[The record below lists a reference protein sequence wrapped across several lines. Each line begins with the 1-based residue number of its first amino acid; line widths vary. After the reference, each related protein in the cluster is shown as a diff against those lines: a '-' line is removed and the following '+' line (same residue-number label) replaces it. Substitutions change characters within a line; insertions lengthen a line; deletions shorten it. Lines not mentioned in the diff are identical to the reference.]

1 MHMPAH
7 ALQRLIHPDL
17 AALVETVRTGTVSM
31 AAKALGLSQPALSAR
46 LARLARATGAPLF
59 LREGRRL
66 RLTAHGT
73 RVHDGALRVLRSC
86 EALAAALRGHPGET
100 TPLRIGTA
108 DAVPKI
114 VVRRILDP
122 YARAG
127 IRLLCRE
134 WAPDHLERELIG
146 HRLDM
151 LITDREP
158 VNLRGEDL
166 DSRIE
171 GRSAIVLCARPE
183 TARALRRGFPESLE
197 SAALA
202 LPAAPSPLRDRID
215 RWLARHAPKA
225 RIAIEAEDR
234 SLLHHFAQAGAYA
247 VPVAKATAPTVE
259 RQFGLLRIGELA
271 GVRESYYAVR
281 SRWRVPSL
289 AAER

>member
-1 MHMPAH
+1 MPDT
-7 ALQRLIHPDL
+7 ALRRLLHPDL

-31 AAKALGLSQPALSAR
+31 AATSLGLSQPALSAR
-46 LARLARATGAPLF
+46 LGRLARSTGAPLF

-73 RVHDGALRVLRSC
+73 RVHDGALRVLRGC
-86 EALAAALRGHPGET
+86 EALDAALRGHPGET

-114 VVRRILDP
+114 VVRRILAP
-122 YARAG
+122 YLRAG

-134 WAPDHLERELIG
+134 WAPDHLERELLG

-166 DSRIE
+166 ESAVE
-171 GRSAIVLCARPE
+171 GRSAIVLCARPD
-183 TARALRRGFPESLE
+183 TARSLRRGFPDSLDGAE
-197 SAALA
+197 LA

-234 SLLHHFAQAGAYA
+234 ALLHHFAQAGPYA

-259 RQFGLLRIGELA
+259 RQFGLARIGELT
-271 GVRESYYAVR
+271 GVRETYYAVR
-281 SRWRVPSL
+281 SRWRVPTL
-289 AAER
+289 GAGR